1 MSLPVILRPAADSD
15 IQKIHDDLE
24 QVRAGLGN
32 RFVARVKEVL
42 ARIEFMPEMYGVVWQ
57 DVRAARLRRFRHVV
71 YYVVFA
77 DRVEVL
83 AVLHGAQD
91 APAWQTRSCAGQ
103 PIGSVCQSSAAASGQ
118 SANDGPDGIG
128 AFSEPGP

>member
-91 APAWQTRSCAGQ
+91 APAWQTRS
-103 PIGSVCQSSAAASGQ
+103 
-118 SANDGPDGIG
+118 
-128 AFSEPGP
+128 